1 MPDITAVGTYTEDA
15 PGFEFLGGSREER
28 TLLFGSGT
36 LPTTLEIK
44 YTDDQGND
52 QVFGNGTIT
61 ELPAS
66 KVLGVIKR
74 PVKIV
79 VTGGSPDF
87 NVSGA

>member
-1 MPDITAVGTYTEDA
+1 MPDITAAGTYTENT
-15 PGFEFLGGSREER
+15 PGFEFLGGGREIR
-28 TLLFGSGT
+28 TILMAGTT
-36 LPTTLEIK
+36 LPTTLELK
-44 YTDDQGND
+44 YDDDQGNE
-52 QVFGNGTIT
+52 QLFEGGTIT

-66 KVLGVIKR
+66 KVFDRVKR